1 MGFEYGP
8 YRIRRKDRAVLDFSA
23 LSSFCFRTTSLAL
36 LRLIGLR
43 RSLGLLCGLR
53 LLVGE
58 HLLLDEHAGGLR
70 GVLLLGHAHA
80 FLMTQLVGVGEHAG
94 LDLLCEAHELVLFED
109 AHGDG
114 VRAARGIVEHEAR
127 AHRVREVRGR
137 DEDQDERDGHAA
149 VEASESDEQEHD
161 APDEASEVEFRVRVD
176 AGDVAQWDGLG
187 GRAERDQAEQGVRC
201 PVLHARAGRGDRGFE
216 PEDDH
221 ARAESVADDVL
232 LAGRVSEFGHG
243 LCGFGHVLLLCFVL
257 CLVFLSPS
265 RFPYGV
271 WDEETV

>member
-58 HLLLDEHAGGLR
+58 HLLLDEHAVGLR

-94 LDLLCEAHELVLFED
+94 LDRSSKSRICRNLSISRQIRDFHILESLYFPSARFPFGVVFSLVQTRNE
-109 AHGDG
+109 G
-114 VRAARGIVEHEAR
+114 RAM
-127 AHRVREVRGR
+127 RVAE
-137 DEDQDERDGHAA
+137 
-149 VEASESDEQEHD
+149 
-161 APDEASEVEFRVRVD
+161 DEALR
-176 AGDVAQWDGLG
+176 
-187 GRAERDQAEQGVRC
+187 
-201 PVLHARAGRGDRGFE
+201 
-216 PEDDH
+216 
-221 ARAESVADDVL
+221 
-232 LAGRVSEFGHG
+232 
-243 LCGFGHVLLLCFVL
+243 
-257 CLVFLSPS
+257 
-265 RFPYGV
+265 
-271 WDEETV
+271 